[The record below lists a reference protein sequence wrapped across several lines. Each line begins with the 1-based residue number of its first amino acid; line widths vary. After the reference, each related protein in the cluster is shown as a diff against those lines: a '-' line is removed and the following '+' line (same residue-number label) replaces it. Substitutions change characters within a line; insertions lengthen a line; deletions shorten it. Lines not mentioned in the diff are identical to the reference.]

1 MKRKL
6 KIVIFLVLSII
17 CAFCAASMIMRHEYT
32 LAVMDSFACALDIY
46 IAWSHYNS
54 NE

>member
-6 KIVIFLVLSII
+6 KIVVFLVLSII
-17 CAFCAASMIMRHEYT
+17 CAFCAAVMIMQHEYT

-46 IAWSHYNS
+46 IVWSHCNS

>member
-6 KIVIFLVLSII
+6 KIVVFLVLSII

-32 LAVMDSFACALDIY
+32 LAVMDSFACTMDLY
-46 IAWSHYNS
+46 VAWIHYKS
-54 NE
+54 

>member
-6 KIVIFLVLSII
+6 KIVVFLVLSII

-46 IAWSHYNS
+46 IIYQSI
-54 NE
+54 